1 MYINKYY
8 VCILMDNEQIVYDM
22 DFVEKYKEYEVLINE
37 PEFYVRKLYTIY
49 NTFDI
54 LKYMFENNRQEYNIE
69 ELSLLYNSVYCKM
82 SREVLMRY
90 ESRRLLLIN
99 QKANDN
105 YEDNITFLKDL
116 CNKHKQIIDQVKLL
130 PESDSDE
137 EEILIKKKE
146 PETIIEEIKKVEI
159 IPINEG
165 YYSITKILT
174 YSLPTI
180 FINLF
185 IVNILIIYNLRLS
198 K

>member
-1 MYINKYY
+1 
-8 VCILMDNEQIVYDM
+8 MDNEQIVYDM